1 MKKKL
6 ALTSVAFLTAIT
18 LAGCASTSETVAT
31 SSAGN
36 ITKDELYDAMKN
48 STGNTVLQRLIL
60 IDVLNEAVG
69 KNELAAEAEA
79 EVTSTIA
86 QYGGEETFNYI
97 LAQSGFANKDE
108 YQEVL
113 YLNKLIEAAV
123 KDKTS
128 FTDEEVQAY
137 YDTYKPQINVQHI
150 LVADEATAVDLINQ
164 INGGA
169 DFAELAKANSTDT
182 ATAEKGGETGLFG
195 AGDMVQ
201 EFEDAAYAL
210 NVGEVTQTPVKTEY
224 GYHII
229 KMLEKPEKGTLEEE
243 RDNIESLMMDE
254 KLADNTYLTS
264 VISTIVQDAK
274 VEIKDE
280 DLSTAIDTFLP
291 AKETDSSAAASDSAA
306 ATSGSA
312 TSESATSDSAK

>member
-18 LAGCASTSETVAT
+18 LAGCASSSQTVAT

-36 ITKDELYDAMKN
+36 ITKDELYDAMKS
-48 STGNTVLQRLIL
+48 STGKTVLQRLIL
-60 IDVLNEAVG
+60 IDVLNKAVG
-69 KNELAAEAEA
+69 KNTLEADAKA

-86 QYGGEETFNYI
+86 QYGGETSFNYI

-108 YQEVL
+108 YQQVL

-123 KDKTS
+123 KAKTS
-128 FTDEEVQAY
+128 FTDAEVQAY
-137 YDTYKPQINVQHI
+137 YDTYQPKINVQHI

-182 ATAEKGGETGLFG
+182 ATASKGGETGLFG
-195 AGDMVQ
+195 AGDMVK

-210 NVGEVTQTPVKTEY
+210 NVGEVTQTPVKTQY

-229 KMLEKPEKGTLEEE
+229 KMLEKPAKGTLEEE
-243 RDNIESLMMDE
+243 RTNIEALMMKD
-254 KLADNTYLTS
+254 KLADNAYLTS

-274 VEIKDE
+274 VEIKDK

-291 AKETDSSAAASDSAA
+291 AKTTDSSAAASDSA